1 MLKLNKRIKISKE
14 ILSFLKYVED
24 EMIEGFNSR
33 ENPEVIGME
42 NMARK
47 FRNFCWSGAN
57 CICIIKWS
65 CIWNAKF

>member
-24 EMIEGFNSR
+24 EMIEGFNSKR
-33 ENPEVIGME
+33 KSEVIGME

-47 FRNFCWSGAN
+47 FRNLLLERSELYMHY
-57 CICIIKWS
+57 
-65 CIWNAKF
+65 